1 MCMLKLT
8 ILQQMLVVSI
18 ALSTI
23 TCALVQKTK
32 RCLKC
37 SSCLCLY
44 SFAINLVLGVLFCIT
59 FTSITFPESLW
70 VGFFSF
76 IGADTIY
83 KSLEGKLKSYRDLTS
98 SENVTVSKENVIKRS
113 SEK

>member
-1 MCMLKLT
+1 MLKLT

-32 RCLKC
+32 RCFKY

-44 SFAINLVLGVLFCIT
+44 SFVVNLLLGVLFCIT

-98 SENVTVSKENVIKRS
+98 NENVTVSKENVIERS
-113 SEK
+113 KK

>member
-1 MCMLKLT
+1 MLKLT

-32 RCLKC
+32 RCFKC

-44 SFAINLVLGVLFCIT
+44 SFIVNLLLGILFCIT

-98 SENVTVSKENVIKRS
+98 SENVTVSKENFIERS
-113 SEK
+113 KK

>member
-1 MCMLKLT
+1 MLKLT

-83 KSLEGKLKSYRDLTS
+83 KSLEGKLKSYRDLTN
-98 SENVTVSKENVIKRS
+98 SENVTVSKENVIERS
-113 SEK
+113 KK

>member
-1 MCMLKLT
+1 MLKLT

>member
-1 MCMLKLT
+1 MLKLS
-8 ILQQMLVVSI
+8 ILQEMLIVSI
-18 ALSTI
+18 ALSAV

-32 RCLKC
+32 RCFKC
-37 SSCLCLY
+37 STHLCFY
-44 SFAINLVLGVLFCIT
+44 SFAVNLILGVLFCIT

-83 KSLEGKLKSYRDLTS
+83 KSLEGKLKSYTQLRNET
-98 SENVTVSKENVIKRS
+98 VTIEKENIIKRS
-113 SEK
+113 NK

>member
-1 MCMLKLT
+1 MLKLS
-8 ILQQMLVVSI
+8 ILQEMLIVSI
-18 ALSTI
+18 ALSAV

-32 RCLKC
+32 RCFKC
-37 SSCLCLY
+37 SAHLCLY
-44 SFAINLVLGVLFCIT
+44 SFIVNLVLGILFCIT

-83 KSLEGKLKSYRDLTS
+83 KSLEGKLKSYSELTR
-98 SENVTVSKENVIKRS
+98 SETVTIEKENIVKRS
-113 SEK
+113 SK

>member
-1 MCMLKLT
+1 MLKLT
-8 ILQQMLVVSI
+8 ILEQMLIVSI

-44 SFAINLVLGVLFCIT
+44 SFFINLILGVLFCIT

-83 KSLEGKLKSYRDLTS
+83 KSLEGKLKSYKDLTNS
-98 SENVTVSKENVIKRS
+98 DTVTVSKDNVIKRS
-113 SEK
+113 SE

>member
-32 RCLKC
+32 RYLKC

-44 SFAINLVLGVLFCIT
+44 SFAVNLVLGVLFCIT

-83 KSLEGKLKSYRDLTS
+83 KSLEGKLKSYRDLTN
-98 SENVTVSKENVIKRS
+98 SESIVINKKNVIERS
-113 SEK
+113 KK

>member
-8 ILQQMLVVSI
+8 ILQQMLIVSI

-32 RCLKC
+32 RYLKC
-37 SSCLCLY
+37 SSSLCLY
-44 SFAINLVLGVLFCIT
+44 SFFVNLVLGILFCIT

-83 KSLEGKLKSYRDLTS
+83 KSLEGKLKSYSDLTRNES
-98 SENVTVSKENVIKRS
+98 VSVDKENVIKRS
-113 SEK
+113 SK

>member
-1 MCMLKLT
+1 MLKLT

-32 RCLKC
+32 RCFKC

-44 SFAINLVLGVLFCIT
+44 SFIVNLLLGVLFCIT

-83 KSLEGKLKSYRDLTS
+83 KSLEGKLKSYRDLTNN
-98 SENVTVSKENVIKRS
+98 ENVTVNKKNFIERSKK
-113 SEK
+113 